1 MSKNYIGA
9 KRKRTNTP
17 AAVRKRA
24 VEYRHRPYIVKKAAV
39 KAAEEVTELKDLIL
53 AEEAEPEIPA
63 PVEEAAEEPAA
74 DKQAETPVTSDSGS
88 AAAAAGAAAAG
99 GFFARAMKSIK
110 GLFSRKEAAKEDTSL
125 VSDVRTWLNS
135 PIDPDAEEEPAET
148 AETELTEAAEEAETA
163 VPAEEHEEISET
175 EETAEEILE
184 TAEETVVEEL
194 SESEEI
200 PAEETVVEEL
210 SESEEIPA
218 EETTV
223 EELSESE
230 EIPGEETVVV
240 ELSESEEIPGEETD
254 AEEASESEEIS
265 AEETAEPQET
275 LTEESAEAEAEAE
288 EAAVEEAAGQ
298 DTEEVSLAAEEA
310 AETEIPVE
318 EVIEPEESGEDIFEE
333 VQEETEEPQPEP
345 EPEPE
350 PELTKK
356 EKKELKKAIRKETR
370 IQLLDE
376 KIDSPRAGLLSM
388 LLLPGR
394 AMTRVASV
402 EKTTLSAPSV
412 LILNLIKW
420 AAVGT
425 FFAMFIEKFINIF
438 NFSFIRLNFTG
449 TAGLAFRFGIFG
461 LAAEYLSYI
470 VIGLFCGLIRKKI
483 STLKLMEVESRS
495 ALAVALLFAAGCV
508 LVWKDMLAFAVTAA
522 AAGMVIG
529 FITKGYGM
537 DLVLT
542 VGKNTQL
549 VLVLVLVVCACL
561 AGFRYFPLTVSGL
574 MDIFKT
580 ILHL

>member
-17 AAVRKRA
+17 AAARKRA

-53 AEEAEPEIPA
+53 AEEAESEIPA
-63 PVEEAAEEPAA
+63 PAEEVPEEPAA
-74 DKQAETPVTSDSGS
+74 EKQADTTVPSDSGA

-125 VSDVRTWLNS
+125 VSDVKTWLNS

-148 AETELTEAAEEAETA
+148 AETALAEAAEEAETA
-163 VPAEEHEEISET
+163 VPAGEPEEVSET
-175 EETAEEILE
+175 EETAEETAAAEEVLE
-184 TAEETVVEEL
+184 TAEETAVEEP
-194 SESEEI
+194 SESEET
-200 PAEETVVEEL
+200 PAEETL
-210 SESEEIPA
+210 SEEPEEN
-218 EETTV
+218 V
-223 EELSESE
+223 
-230 EIPGEETVVV
+230 
-240 ELSESEEIPGEETD
+240 
-254 AEEASESEEIS
+254 
-265 AEETAEPQET
+265 
-275 LTEESAEAEAEAE
+275 TEESAEAEAEAE
-288 EAAVEEAAGQ
+288 EAAAEETADQEAEEISLAAEEETEESAETSEEETPAEETEEPSEEPAASEAA
-298 DTEEVSLAAEEA
+298 EEETAEEA
-310 AETEIPVE
+310 AETEVPAE
-318 EVIEPEESGEDIFEE
+318 EVTQPEESEEDIFAE

-376 KIDSPRAGLLSM
+376 KIDSPRAGLFSM

-470 VIGLFCGLIRKKI
+470 IIGLFCGLIRKKI

-549 VLVLVLVVCACL
+549 VLVLILVVCACL

>member
-17 AAVRKRA
+17 AAARKRA

-63 PVEEAAEEPAA
+63 PAEEIPEEPAA
-74 DKQAETPVTSDSGS
+74 EKQADTTVPSDSGA

-125 VSDVRTWLNS
+125 VSDVKTWLNS

-148 AETELTEAAEEAETA
+148 AEAAETGLTEAAEEAEIA
-163 VPAEEHEEISET
+163 VAAGEPEEVSET
-175 EETAEEILE
+175 EEATEETAAAEEVLE
-184 TAEETVVEEL
+184 TAEETAEEEP
-194 SESEEI
+194 SESEET
-200 PAEETVVEEL
+200 P
-210 SESEEIPA
+210 SEEP
-218 EETTV
+218 EENV
-223 EELSESE
+223 
-230 EIPGEETVVV
+230 
-240 ELSESEEIPGEETD
+240 
-254 AEEASESEEIS
+254 
-265 AEETAEPQET
+265 
-275 LTEESAEAEAEAE
+275 TEESAEADAEAE
-288 EAAVEEAAGQ
+288 EVAAEEATDQEAEEISLAAEEE
-298 DTEEVSLAAEEA
+298 TEESAETSEEETPAEETEEPSEEPASSEAAEEEPAASEAAEEETAEEA
-310 AETEIPVE
+310 AETEVPAE
-318 EVIEPEESGEDIFEE
+318 EVTQPEESEDIFAE
-333 VQEETEEPQPEP
+333 VPVEAEEPQPEP
-345 EPEPE
+345 EPEPK
-350 PELTKK
+350 LTRK
-356 EKKELKKAIRKETR
+356 EKRDLKKAIRKETT

-376 KIDSPRAGLLSM
+376 KIDSPRAGLFTM

-470 VIGLFCGLIRKKI
+470 IIGLFCGLIRKKI

-495 ALAVALLFAAGCV
+495 ALAVALLFTAGCV

-542 VGKNTQL
+542 IGKNTQL
-549 VLVLVLVVCACL
+549 VLVLILVVCACL

>member
-17 AAVRKRA
+17 AAARKRA

-53 AEEAEPEIPA
+53 AEEAESEIPA
-63 PVEEAAEEPAA
+63 PAEEVPEEPAA
-74 DKQAETPVTSDSGS
+74 EKQADTAVPSDSGA

-125 VSDVRTWLNS
+125 VSDVKTWLNS

-148 AETELTEAAEEAETA
+148 AETALAEAAEEAETA
-163 VPAEEHEEISET
+163 VPAGEPEVVSET
-175 EETAEEILE
+175 EETAEETAAAEEVLE
-184 TAEETVVEEL
+184 TAEETAAEEP

-200 PAEETVVEEL
+200 PAEETP
-210 SESEEIPA
+210 SEEP
-218 EETTV
+218 EENV
-223 EELSESE
+223 
-230 EIPGEETVVV
+230 
-240 ELSESEEIPGEETD
+240 
-254 AEEASESEEIS
+254 
-265 AEETAEPQET
+265 
-275 LTEESAEAEAEAE
+275 TEESAEAEAEAE
-288 EAAVEEAAGQ
+288 EAAAEETADQEAEEISLAAEEETEESAETSEEETPAEETEEPSEEPAASEAA
-298 DTEEVSLAAEEA
+298 EEETAEEA
-310 AETEIPVE
+310 AETEVPAE
-318 EVIEPEESGEDIFEE
+318 EVTQPEESEEDIFAE

-376 KIDSPRAGLLSM
+376 KIDSPRAGLFSM

-470 VIGLFCGLIRKKI
+470 IIGLFCGLIRKKI

-508 LVWKDMLAFAVTAA
+508 LVWKDMLAFAVTSA

-549 VLVLVLVVCACL
+549 VLVLILVVCACL

>member
-17 AAVRKRA
+17 AAARKRA

-63 PVEEAAEEPAA
+63 PAEEVPEEPAA
-74 DKQAETPVTSDSGS
+74 EKQADTTVPSDSGA

-125 VSDVRTWLNS
+125 VSDVKTWLNS

-148 AETELTEAAEEAETA
+148 AEAAETGLTEAAEEAEIA
-163 VPAEEHEEISET
+163 VAAGEPEEVSET
-175 EETAEEILE
+175 EEATEETAAAEEVLE
-184 TAEETVVEEL
+184 TAEETAEEEP
-194 SESEEI
+194 SESEET
-200 PAEETVVEEL
+200 PAEETP
-210 SESEEIPA
+210 SEEP
-218 EETTV
+218 EENV
-223 EELSESE
+223 
-230 EIPGEETVVV
+230 
-240 ELSESEEIPGEETD
+240 
-254 AEEASESEEIS
+254 
-265 AEETAEPQET
+265 
-275 LTEESAEAEAEAE
+275 TEESAEADAEAE
-288 EAAVEEAAGQ
+288 EVAAEEATDQEAEEISLAAEEE
-298 DTEEVSLAAEEA
+298 TEESAETSEEETPAEETEEPSEEPASSEAAEEEPAASEAAEEETAEEA
-310 AETEIPVE
+310 AETEVPAE
-318 EVIEPEESGEDIFEE
+318 EVTQPEESEEDIFAE
-333 VQEETEEPQPEP
+333 VQEETEEPQP

-376 KIDSPRAGLLSM
+376 KIDSPRAGLFSM

-470 VIGLFCGLIRKKI
+470 IIGLFCGLIRKKI

-542 VGKNTQL
+542 IGKNTQL
-549 VLVLVLVVCACL
+549 VLVLILVVCACL

-574 MDIFKT
+574 MDIFRT